1 MRFFSITTLFF
12 LMAVTVAGAQDFKFR
27 KVSREE
33 VSEKE
38 HHLEKDAEAAY
49 LYDYRNSYYSVL
61 NGEIML
67 TTEIQKRVKIYA
79 EGGFPYAE
87 FEVVLYDG
95 SDGSERMEGLRAY
108 TFNLENGK
116 VEEYKLEKENIFEE
130 KLNEY
135 YTKVTFTM
143 PNVKEG
149 SVLEVKYK
157 INSSYFFNIDPFVFQ
172 YGIPV
177 NKLEARF
184 SAPQDFTF
192 KSQMKGYYFLRP
204 EVTKKHNVHTNTTDM
219 LYIYDHENIPSM
231 KEEDYVDNINNYRA
245 GVSYELAS
253 ISIPGVYYKTYSQT
267 WNDVA
272 KNIHDNGLK
281 AELSKEGY
289 FKDELDPLLQQ
300 APDAAQKLGVIFEF
314 VKSRVNWD
322 DTYGYYP
329 KNGVRQAY
337 KDGVGNVA
345 DINLMLTAMLRY
357 AGLDANPVL
366 VSTKAHGKPLFPTSQ
381 GFNYVIS
388 AVGLDGHLVLLDA
401 TSKLSLPNILPSRA
415 LNWQGRMITAEGKAA
430 SVDLSPSANAL
441 SDVTLNIRLNEDGSI
456 NGRLRTKYT
465 NHRAYSFRNVYIN
478 VDEEAYLDEL
488 ENKYAGIEIE
498 NYEID
503 NMKELYK
510 PVEERFEFSKDGA
523 VEKIADK
530 IFLSPM
536 LFFADA
542 ENPFTAEKRDYP
554 VDFVFPKTF
563 NYNINYM
570 LPQGYQVESL
580 PESSKFVL
588 PDNLGSF
595 TYHIVSQGNI
605 LKLRVISEINRDLVS
620 PEYYEYLKGYF
631 SEIIKKEAEKVVLS
645 KA

>member
-1 MRFFSITTLFF
+1 M
-12 LMAVTVAGAQDFKFR
+12 
-27 KVSREE
+27 
-33 VSEKE
+33 
-38 HHLEKDAEAAY
+38 
-49 LYDYRNSYYSVL
+49 
-61 NGEIML
+61 
-67 TTEIQKRVKIYA
+67 
-79 EGGFPYAE
+79 
-87 FEVVLYDG
+87 
-95 SDGSERMEGLRAY
+95 
-108 TFNLENGK
+108 
-116 VEEYKLEKENIFEE
+116 
-130 KLNEY
+130 
-135 YTKVTFTM
+135 
-143 PNVKEG
+143 
-149 SVLEVKYK
+149 
-157 INSSYFFNIDPFVFQ
+157 
-172 YGIPV
+172 
-177 NKLEARF
+177 
-184 SAPQDFTF
+184 
-192 KSQMKGYYFLRP
+192 
-204 EVTKKHNVHTNTTDM
+204 
-219 LYIYDHENIPSM
+219 
-231 KEEDYVDNINNYRA
+231 
-245 GVSYELAS
+245 
-253 ISIPGVYYKTYSQT
+253 
-267 WNDVA
+267 A